1 MKKLKSLCVSLLALS
16 ALGLVSCN
24 ESTSNNPAT
33 SNQPTTSVVAG
44 DKVKGVSL
52 DEEIIQ
58 MDAGYTK
65 QLNAQVTPASA
76 TNKKVTWSSSDTKV
90 ATVDQTGLVTAVNAG
105 DCVIKATTEDGGYE
119 AECEVS
125 VSGYHRSTSV
135 FKNIGKIDNNSGYN
149 QTDGKKNFTIDVS
162 NEEYMTI
169 KFKRNETME
178 WGSLNCYYD
187 KDNIKATK
195 FEFEAELVK
204 GNLPN
209 CQFEFAGP
217 QEFKFYKRVPL
228 QIGQRSSV
236 SVNITD
242 TDFPNGWGNIFLE
255 PNNPNDSS
263 DQHRN
268 DTDEV
273 ELRIYKM
280 QLIEGDKVAP
290 EKVENVRF
298 DKNSKKIMF
307 NKNNAAKE
315 YQIEVYKTVNG
326 EDTKLDL
333 DVRQTR
339 FNPVEIIPDMA
350 FSFTPKSDQNFAK
363 EPGNYKAR
371 VRGVNTAGEG
381 EWSDFAV
388 FAIGGEEET
397 GGYTSSGFSNGG
409 AIAPNQYNTD
419 KESFKSEKKDDG
431 YHLTFTGSETNS
443 WDSFLLD
450 FDKNQP
456 YTSLH
461 MEFNVL
467 KGNISKA
474 QVEFMDW
481 AASGP
486 EASDGKQQTE
496 FDVVAGANSVDVDIT
511 ADLSKGIGQLALQF
525 ARQGAAIGE
534 AEIVVTKMVL
544 TKEAAPVSPGYV
556 TAGFDNG
563 GLVGTYEHNGT
574 QDFTS
579 ELKDDGLHLNFTG
592 SAAGQWDAYT
602 LTFDKDAGYT
612 SFEFEFTVAKGNCSG
627 FQYEFMG
634 TTWDAANWTYLESQ
648 SGWINYE
655 GGEYKGKISL
665 DADKLALGQGKL
677 LLKMGVNGADAGEC
691 EIVVT
696 KMVLSKGTPATSTGY
711 VTEGFNNGGAIGLN
725 EWNSTQDY
733 TATLK
738 DDGYHLNFTGSAAGQ
753 WDAFKLDFDKNA
765 GYNTFEFEFTVVSG
779 SCSSFQYEFVGT
791 WDNNSNSMV
800 NSQQEW
806 VNYETTEYKGKFTLD
821 AEKLAIGSGQLLL
834 KMGLNGADAGE
845 CEIVVTKMVLSIA

>member
-24 ESTSNNPAT
+24 ESTSNTPAT

-76 TNKKVTWSSSDTKV
+76 TNKKVTWSSSDTAV

-105 DCVIKATTEDGGYE
+105 DCVIKAITEDGGYE

-255 PNNPNDSS
+255 PNNPNDPS
-263 DQHRN
+263 DEHRN

-290 EKVENVRF
+290 EKIENVRF

-333 DVRQTR
+333 DVKQTR

-388 FAIGGEEET
+388 FAIGGETENT
-397 GGYTSSGFSNGG
+397 GYQATGFNNSG
-409 AIAPNQYNTD
+409 AIAPNQWNQD
-419 KESFKSEKKDDG
+419 PELKAELKDDG
-431 YHLTFTGSETNS
+431 YHLTFTGSDTNS
-443 WDSFLLD
+443 WDSYILD
-450 FDKNQP
+450 FDKSQP

-461 MEFNVL
+461 MEFNLV
-467 KGNISKA
+467 KGNITKA
-474 QVEFMDW
+474 QVEFCDW
-481 AASGP
+481 AESGP

-496 FDVVAGANSVDVDIT
+496 FDVVAGANSIDVDIT
-511 ADLSKGIGQLALQF
+511 ADLSKGLGQLALQF

-544 TKEAAPVSPGYV
+544 VKEGGDTENTGYQA
-556 TAGFDNG
+556 TGFNDSGAIVPNQW
-563 GLVGTYEHNGT
+563 N
-574 QDFTS
+574 QDPELKA
-579 ELKDDGLHLNFTG
+579 ELKDDGYHLTFTG
-592 SAAGQWDAYT
+592 SETNSWDSYV
-602 LTFDKDAGYT
+602 LGFDKSQPFT
-612 SFEFEFTVAKGNCSG
+612 SLHMEFNLVKGNITKA
-627 FQYEFMG
+627 QVEFCDWG
-634 TTWDAANWTYLESQ
+634 NTEAESNDGKQQTEFDVVAGANSVDIAITADLS
-648 SGWINYE
+648 
-655 GGEYKGKISL
+655 KGL
-665 DADKLALGQGKL
+665 GQLALQLARQG
-677 LLKMGVNGADAGEC
+677 AAIGEA

-834 KMGLNGADAGE
+834 KMGLNGAAAGE

>member
-24 ESTSNNPAT
+24 ESTSNTPST

-268 DTDEV
+268 DTEEV

-280 QLIEGDKVAP
+280 HLIEGDKVAP

-298 DKNSKKIMF
+298 DEKSKKILF

-315 YQIEVYKTVNG
+315 YQIEVYKTVNN
-326 EDTKLDL
+326 EDVKLDL
-333 DVRQTR
+333 DVKQTR

-388 FAIGGEEET
+388 FAVGGDTENT
-397 GGYTSSGFSNGG
+397 GYQATGFNNSG
-409 AIAPNQYNTD
+409 AIAPNEWNGD
-419 KESFKSEKKDDG
+419 KEFKAELKDDG

-443 WDSFLLD
+443 WDSYILD
-450 FDKNQP
+450 FDKSQP

-461 MEFNVL
+461 MEFNLV
-467 KGNISKA
+467 KGNITKA
-474 QVEFMDW
+474 QVEFCDW
-481 AASGP
+481 AESGP

-496 FDVVAGANSVDVDIT
+496 FDVVAGANSVDIAIT
-511 ADLSKGIGQLALQF
+511 TDLTKGLGQLALQL

-544 TKEAAPVSPGYV
+544 STGAPTTSAGYV
-556 TAGFDNG
+556 TAGFDN
-563 GLVGTYEHNGT
+563 N
-574 QDFTS
+574 
-579 ELKDDGLHLNFTG
+579 
-592 SAAGQWDAYT
+592 
-602 LTFDKDAGYT
+602 
-612 SFEFEFTVAKGNCSG
+612 
-627 FQYEFMG
+627 
-634 TTWDAANWTYLESQ
+634 
-648 SGWINYE
+648 
-655 GGEYKGKISL
+655 
-665 DADKLALGQGKL
+665 
-677 LLKMGVNGADAGEC
+677 
-691 EIVVT
+691 
-696 KMVLSKGTPATSTGY
+696 
-711 VTEGFNNGGAIGLN
+711 GAIGLN

-821 AEKLAIGSGQLLL
+821 AEKLAIGGGQLLL
-834 KMGLNGADAGE
+834 KMGLNGAAAGE

>member
-24 ESTSNNPAT
+24 ESTSNTPST

-44 DKVKGVSL
+44 DKVKGISL

-135 FKNIGKIDNNSGYN
+135 FKNIGKVDNNSGFN

-298 DKNSKKIMF
+298 DEKSKKILF

-315 YQIEVYKTVNG
+315 YQIEVYKTVNN
-326 EDTKLDL
+326 EDVKLDL
-333 DVRQTR
+333 DVKQTR

-350 FSFTPKSDQNFAK
+350 FSFTPKTDQNFAK

-371 VRGVNTAGEG
+371 VRGVNSAGEG

-388 FAIGGEEET
+388 FAVGGDTENT
-397 GGYTSSGFSNGG
+397 GYQATGFNDSG
-409 AIAPNQYNTD
+409 AIVPNQWNSDT
-419 KESFKSEKKDDG
+419 EFKAELKDDG

-443 WDSFLLD
+443 WDSYVLG
-450 FDKNQP
+450 FDKTQP

-461 MEFNVL
+461 MEFNLV
-467 KGNISKA
+467 KGNITKA
-474 QVEFMDW
+474 QVEFCDW
-481 AASGP
+481 GNT
-486 EASDGKQQTE
+486 EAESNDGKQQTE
-496 FDVVAGANSVDVDIT
+496 FDVVAGANSVDIAIT
-511 ADLSKGIGQLALQF
+511 TDLSKGLGQLALQL

-544 TKEAAPVSPGYV
+544 STGAPTTSAGYV
-556 TAGFDNG
+556 TAGFDN
-563 GLVGTYEHNGT
+563 N
-574 QDFTS
+574 
-579 ELKDDGLHLNFTG
+579 
-592 SAAGQWDAYT
+592 
-602 LTFDKDAGYT
+602 
-612 SFEFEFTVAKGNCSG
+612 
-627 FQYEFMG
+627 
-634 TTWDAANWTYLESQ
+634 
-648 SGWINYE
+648 
-655 GGEYKGKISL
+655 
-665 DADKLALGQGKL
+665 
-677 LLKMGVNGADAGEC
+677 
-691 EIVVT
+691 
-696 KMVLSKGTPATSTGY
+696 
-711 VTEGFNNGGAIGLN
+711 GAIGLN

-821 AEKLAIGSGQLLL
+821 AEKLAIGGGQLLL
-834 KMGLNGADAGE
+834 KMGLNGAAAGE

>member
-24 ESTSNNPAT
+24 ESTSNTPAT
-33 SNQPTTSVVAG
+33 SSQPTTSVVAG
-44 DKVKGVSL
+44 DKVKGISL

-255 PNNPNDSS
+255 PNNPNDPS
-263 DQHRN
+263 DEHRN

-280 QLIEGDKVAP
+280 HLIEGDKVAP

-298 DKNSKKIMF
+298 DEKSKKILF

-315 YQIEVYKTVNG
+315 YQIEVYKTVNN
-326 EDTKLDL
+326 EDVKLDL
-333 DVRQTR
+333 DVKQTR

-388 FAIGGEEET
+388 FAIGGETENT
-397 GGYTSSGFSNGG
+397 GYQATGFNDSG
-409 AIAPNQYNTD
+409 AIVPNQWNSDT
-419 KESFKSEKKDDG
+419 EFKAELKDDG

-443 WDSFLLD
+443 WDSYVLG
-450 FDKNQP
+450 FDKSQP

-461 MEFNVL
+461 MEFNLV
-467 KGNISKA
+467 KGNITKA
-474 QVEFMDW
+474 QVEFCDW
-481 AASGP
+481 GNT
-486 EASDGKQQTE
+486 EAELNDGKQQTE
-496 FDVVAGANSVDVDIT
+496 FDVVAGANSVDIAIT
-511 ADLSKGIGQLALQF
+511 TDLSKGLGQLALQL

-544 TKEAAPVSPGYV
+544 STGAPTTSAGYV
-556 TAGFDNG
+556 TAGFDN
-563 GLVGTYEHNGT
+563 N
-574 QDFTS
+574 
-579 ELKDDGLHLNFTG
+579 
-592 SAAGQWDAYT
+592 
-602 LTFDKDAGYT
+602 
-612 SFEFEFTVAKGNCSG
+612 
-627 FQYEFMG
+627 
-634 TTWDAANWTYLESQ
+634 
-648 SGWINYE
+648 
-655 GGEYKGKISL
+655 
-665 DADKLALGQGKL
+665 
-677 LLKMGVNGADAGEC
+677 
-691 EIVVT
+691 
-696 KMVLSKGTPATSTGY
+696 
-711 VTEGFNNGGAIGLN
+711 GAIGLN

-821 AEKLAIGSGQLLL
+821 AEKLAIGGGQLLL
-834 KMGLNGADAGE
+834 KMGLNGAAAGE

>member
-24 ESTSNNPAT
+24 ESTSNTPAT
-33 SNQPTTSVVAG
+33 SNQPTTSVVSG

-76 TNKKVTWSSSDTKV
+76 TNKKVTWSSSDTAV

-255 PNNPNDSS
+255 PNNPGDAS
-263 DQHRN
+263 DTHRD

-290 EKVENVRF
+290 EKIENVRF

-315 YQIEVYKTVNG
+315 YQIEVYKTVNN
-326 EDTKLDL
+326 EDVKLDL

-363 EPGNYKAR
+363 VPGNYKAR
-371 VRGVNTAGEG
+371 VRGVNTVGEG

-388 FAIGGEEET
+388 FAVGGETENT
-397 GGYTSSGFSNGG
+397 GYQATGFNNSG
-409 AIAPNQYNTD
+409 AIAPNQWNQD
-419 KESFKSEKKDDG
+419 PELKAELKDDG

-443 WDSFLLD
+443 WDSYVLG
-450 FDKNQP
+450 FDKSQP

-461 MEFNVL
+461 MEFNLV
-467 KGNISKA
+467 KGNITKA
-474 QVEFMDW
+474 QVEFCDW
-481 AASGP
+481 AESGP

-496 FDVVAGANSVDVDIT
+496 FDVVAGANSVDVAIT
-511 ADLSKGIGQLALQF
+511 TDLSKGLGQLALQL

-544 TKEAAPVSPGYV
+544 STGAPTTSAGYV

-563 GLVGTYEHNGT
+563 GLVGTYEYNGT
-574 QDFTS
+574 QDYTS
-579 ELKDDGLHLNFTG
+579 ELKDDGLHLNFLG

-696 KMVLSKGTPATSTGY
+696 KMVLS
-711 VTEGFNNGGAIGLN
+711 
-725 EWNSTQDY
+725 
-733 TATLK
+733 
-738 DDGYHLNFTGSAAGQ
+738 
-753 WDAFKLDFDKNA
+753 
-765 GYNTFEFEFTVVSG
+765 
-779 SCSSFQYEFVGT
+779 
-791 WDNNSNSMV
+791 
-800 NSQQEW
+800 
-806 VNYETTEYKGKFTLD
+806 
-821 AEKLAIGSGQLLL
+821 
-834 KMGLNGADAGE
+834 
-845 CEIVVTKMVLSIA
+845 IA

>member
-24 ESTSNNPAT
+24 ESTSNTPST

-268 DTDEV
+268 DTEEV

-280 QLIEGDKVAP
+280 HLIEGDKVAP

-298 DKNSKKIMF
+298 DEKSKKILF

-315 YQIEVYKTVNG
+315 YQIEVYKTVNN
-326 EDTKLDL
+326 EDVKLDL
-333 DVRQTR
+333 DVKQTR

-350 FSFTPKSDQNFAK
+350 FSFTPKTDQNFAK

-388 FAIGGEEET
+388 FAIGGETENT
-397 GGYTSSGFSNGG
+397 GYQATGFNDSG
-409 AIAPNQYNTD
+409 AIVPNQWNSDT
-419 KESFKSEKKDDG
+419 EFKAELKDDG

-443 WDSFLLD
+443 WDSYVLG
-450 FDKNQP
+450 FDKSQP

-461 MEFNVL
+461 MEFNLV
-467 KGNISKA
+467 KGNITKA
-474 QVEFMDW
+474 QVEFCDW
-481 AASGP
+481 GNT
-486 EASDGKQQTE
+486 EAELNDGKQQTE
-496 FDVVAGANSVDVDIT
+496 FDVVAGANSVDIAIT
-511 ADLSKGIGQLALQF
+511 TDLSKGLGQLALQL

-544 TKEAAPVSPGYV
+544 STGAPTTSAGYV
-556 TAGFDNG
+556 TAGFDN
-563 GLVGTYEHNGT
+563 N
-574 QDFTS
+574 
-579 ELKDDGLHLNFTG
+579 
-592 SAAGQWDAYT
+592 
-602 LTFDKDAGYT
+602 
-612 SFEFEFTVAKGNCSG
+612 
-627 FQYEFMG
+627 
-634 TTWDAANWTYLESQ
+634 
-648 SGWINYE
+648 
-655 GGEYKGKISL
+655 
-665 DADKLALGQGKL
+665 
-677 LLKMGVNGADAGEC
+677 
-691 EIVVT
+691 
-696 KMVLSKGTPATSTGY
+696 
-711 VTEGFNNGGAIGLN
+711 GAIGLN

-821 AEKLAIGSGQLLL
+821 AEKLAIGGGQLLL
-834 KMGLNGADAGE
+834 KMGLNGAAAGE

>member
-24 ESTSNNPAT
+24 ESTSNTPAT
-33 SNQPTTSVVAG
+33 SSQPTTSVVAG

-76 TNKKVTWSSSDTKV
+76 TNKKVTWSSSDTAV

-135 FKNIGKIDNNSGYN
+135 FKNIGKVDNNSGFN

-268 DTDEV
+268 DTEEV

-280 QLIEGDKVAP
+280 HLIEGDKVAP

-298 DKNSKKIMF
+298 DEKSKKILF

-315 YQIEVYKTVNG
+315 YQIEVYKTVNN
-326 EDTKLDL
+326 EDVKLDL
-333 DVRQTR
+333 DVKQTR

-371 VRGVNTAGEG
+371 VRAVNTAGEG
-381 EWSDFAV
+381 EWSDFAT
-388 FAIGGEEET
+388 FTIGGDTENT
-397 GGYTSSGFSNGG
+397 GYQATGFNDSG
-409 AIAPNQYNTD
+409 AIVPNQWNSDT
-419 KESFKSEKKDDG
+419 EFKSELKDDG

-443 WDSFLLD
+443 WDSYVLG
-450 FDKNQP
+450 FDKSQP
-456 YTSLH
+456 FTSLH
-461 MEFNVL
+461 MEFNLV
-467 KGNISKA
+467 KGNITKA
-474 QVEFMDW
+474 QVEFCDW
-481 AASGP
+481 GNT
-486 EASDGKQQTE
+486 EAESNDGKQQTE
-496 FDVVAGANSVDVDIT
+496 FDVVAGANSVDIAIT
-511 ADLSKGIGQLALQF
+511 TDLTKGLGQLALQL
-525 ARQGAAIGE
+525 ARQGADIGE

-544 TKEAAPVSPGYV
+544 STGAPTTSAGYV
-556 TAGFDNG
+556 TAGFDN
-563 GLVGTYEHNGT
+563 N
-574 QDFTS
+574 
-579 ELKDDGLHLNFTG
+579 
-592 SAAGQWDAYT
+592 
-602 LTFDKDAGYT
+602 
-612 SFEFEFTVAKGNCSG
+612 
-627 FQYEFMG
+627 
-634 TTWDAANWTYLESQ
+634 
-648 SGWINYE
+648 
-655 GGEYKGKISL
+655 
-665 DADKLALGQGKL
+665 
-677 LLKMGVNGADAGEC
+677 
-691 EIVVT
+691 
-696 KMVLSKGTPATSTGY
+696 
-711 VTEGFNNGGAIGLN
+711 GAIGLN

-821 AEKLAIGSGQLLL
+821 AEKLAIGGGQLLL
-834 KMGLNGADAGE
+834 KMGLNGAAAGE

>member
-24 ESTSNNPAT
+24 ESTSNTPAT
-33 SNQPTTSVVAG
+33 SSQPTTSVVAG

-135 FKNIGKIDNNSGYN
+135 FKNIGKVDNNSGFN

-255 PNNPNDSS
+255 PNNPGDSS

-280 QLIEGDKVAP
+280 HLIEGDKVAP

-298 DKNSKKIMF
+298 DEKSKKVLF

-315 YQIEVYKTVNG
+315 YQIEVYKTVNN
-326 EDTKLDL
+326 EDVKLDL
-333 DVRQTR
+333 DVKQTR

-371 VRGVNTAGEG
+371 VRGVNSVGEG
-381 EWSDFAV
+381 EWSDFAA
-388 FAIGGEEET
+388 FAVGGETENT
-397 GGYTSSGFSNGG
+397 GYQATGFNDSG
-409 AIAPNQYNTD
+409 AIVPNQWNSDT
-419 KESFKSEKKDDG
+419 EFKAELKDDG

-443 WDSFLLD
+443 WDSYVLG
-450 FDKNQP
+450 FDKSQP

-461 MEFNVL
+461 MEFNLV
-467 KGNISKA
+467 KGNITKA
-474 QVEFMDW
+474 QVEFCDW
-481 AASGP
+481 GNT
-486 EASDGKQQTE
+486 EAELNDGKQQSE
-496 FDVVAGANSVDVDIT
+496 FDVVAGANSVDIAIT
-511 ADLSKGIGQLALQF
+511 TDLSKGLGQLALQL

-544 TKEAAPVSPGYV
+544 STGAPTTSAGYV
-556 TAGFDNG
+556 TAGFDN
-563 GLVGTYEHNGT
+563 N
-574 QDFTS
+574 
-579 ELKDDGLHLNFTG
+579 
-592 SAAGQWDAYT
+592 
-602 LTFDKDAGYT
+602 
-612 SFEFEFTVAKGNCSG
+612 
-627 FQYEFMG
+627 
-634 TTWDAANWTYLESQ
+634 
-648 SGWINYE
+648 
-655 GGEYKGKISL
+655 
-665 DADKLALGQGKL
+665 
-677 LLKMGVNGADAGEC
+677 
-691 EIVVT
+691 
-696 KMVLSKGTPATSTGY
+696 
-711 VTEGFNNGGAIGLN
+711 GAIGLN

-821 AEKLAIGSGQLLL
+821 AEKLAIGGGQLLL
-834 KMGLNGADAGE
+834 KMGLNGAAAGE
-845 CEIVVTKMVLSIA
+845 CEIVVTKMKLSIA

>member
-24 ESTSNNPAT
+24 ESTSNTPAT
-33 SNQPTTSVVAG
+33 SSQPTTSVVAG

-76 TNKKVTWSSSDTKV
+76 TNKKVTWSSSDTAV

-135 FKNIGKIDNNSGYN
+135 FKNIGKVDNNSGFN

-263 DQHRN
+263 DEHRN

-280 QLIEGDKVAP
+280 HLIEGDKVAP

-298 DKNSKKIMF
+298 DEKSKKILF

-315 YQIEVYKTVNG
+315 YQIEVYKTVNN

-371 VRGVNTAGEG
+371 VRAVNTAGEG
-381 EWSDFAV
+381 EWSDFAA
-388 FAIGGEEET
+388 FAVGGETENT
-397 GGYTSSGFSNGG
+397 GYQATGFNDSG
-409 AIAPNQYNTD
+409 AIVPNQWNSDT
-419 KESFKSEKKDDG
+419 EFKSELKDDG

-443 WDSFLLD
+443 WDSYVLG
-450 FDKNQP
+450 FDKSQP

-461 MEFNVL
+461 MEFNLV
-467 KGNISKA
+467 KGNITKA
-474 QVEFMDW
+474 QVEFCDW
-481 AASGP
+481 GNT
-486 EASDGKQQTE
+486 EAESNDGKQQTE
-496 FDVVAGANSVDVDIT
+496 FDVVAGANSVDIAIT
-511 ADLSKGIGQLALQF
+511 TDLSKGLGQLALQL

-544 TKEAAPVSPGYV
+544 STGAPTTSAGYV
-556 TAGFDNG
+556 TAGFDN
-563 GLVGTYEHNGT
+563 N
-574 QDFTS
+574 
-579 ELKDDGLHLNFTG
+579 
-592 SAAGQWDAYT
+592 
-602 LTFDKDAGYT
+602 
-612 SFEFEFTVAKGNCSG
+612 
-627 FQYEFMG
+627 
-634 TTWDAANWTYLESQ
+634 
-648 SGWINYE
+648 
-655 GGEYKGKISL
+655 
-665 DADKLALGQGKL
+665 
-677 LLKMGVNGADAGEC
+677 
-691 EIVVT
+691 
-696 KMVLSKGTPATSTGY
+696 
-711 VTEGFNNGGAIGLN
+711 GAIGLN

-821 AEKLAIGSGQLLL
+821 AEKLAIGGGQLLL
-834 KMGLNGADAGE
+834 KMGLNGAAAGE
-845 CEIVVTKMVLSIA
+845 CEIVVTKMKLSIA

>member
-24 ESTSNNPAT
+24 ESTSNTPAT
-33 SNQPTTSVVAG
+33 SSQPTTSVVAG

-135 FKNIGKIDNNSGYN
+135 FKNIGKVDNNSGFN

-280 QLIEGDKVAP
+280 HLIEGDKVAP

-298 DKNSKKIMF
+298 DEKSKKILF

-315 YQIEVYKTVNG
+315 YQIEVYKTVNN
-326 EDTKLDL
+326 EDVKLDL
-333 DVRQTR
+333 DVKQTR

-371 VRGVNTAGEG
+371 VRAVNTAGEG
-381 EWSDFAV
+381 EWSDFAT
-388 FAIGGEEET
+388 FTIGGDTENT
-397 GGYTSSGFSNGG
+397 GYQATGFNDSG
-409 AIAPNQYNTD
+409 AIVPNQWNSDT
-419 KESFKSEKKDDG
+419 EFKAELKDDG

-443 WDSFLLD
+443 WDSYVLG
-450 FDKNQP
+450 FDKSQP

-461 MEFNVL
+461 MEFNLV
-467 KGNISKA
+467 KGNITKA
-474 QVEFMDW
+474 QVEFCDW
-481 AASGP
+481 AESGP

-496 FDVVAGANSVDVDIT
+496 FDVVAGANSVDIAIT
-511 ADLSKGIGQLALQF
+511 TDLSKGLGQLALQL

-544 TKEAAPVSPGYV
+544 STGAPTTSAGYV
-556 TAGFDNG
+556 TAGFDN
-563 GLVGTYEHNGT
+563 N
-574 QDFTS
+574 
-579 ELKDDGLHLNFTG
+579 
-592 SAAGQWDAYT
+592 
-602 LTFDKDAGYT
+602 
-612 SFEFEFTVAKGNCSG
+612 
-627 FQYEFMG
+627 
-634 TTWDAANWTYLESQ
+634 
-648 SGWINYE
+648 
-655 GGEYKGKISL
+655 
-665 DADKLALGQGKL
+665 
-677 LLKMGVNGADAGEC
+677 
-691 EIVVT
+691 
-696 KMVLSKGTPATSTGY
+696 
-711 VTEGFNNGGAIGLN
+711 GAIGLN

-821 AEKLAIGSGQLLL
+821 AEKLAIGGGQLLL
-834 KMGLNGADAGE
+834 KMGLNGAAAGE

>member
-24 ESTSNNPAT
+24 ESTSNTPAT
-33 SNQPTTSVVAG
+33 SSQPTTSVVAG

-76 TNKKVTWSSSDTKV
+76 TNKKVTWSSSDTAV

-135 FKNIGKIDNNSGYN
+135 FKNIGKVDNNSGFN

-268 DTDEV
+268 DTEEV

-280 QLIEGDKVAP
+280 HLIEGDKVAP

-298 DKNSKKIMF
+298 DEKSKKILF

-315 YQIEVYKTVNG
+315 YQIEVYKTVNN
-326 EDTKLDL
+326 EDVKLDL
-333 DVRQTR
+333 DVKQTR

-388 FAIGGEEET
+388 FAIGGETENT
-397 GGYTSSGFSNGG
+397 GYQATGFNNSG
-409 AIAPNQYNTD
+409 AIAPNEWNGD
-419 KESFKSEKKDDG
+419 KEFKAELKDDG

-443 WDSFLLD
+443 WDSYVLG
-450 FDKNQP
+450 FDKSQP

-461 MEFNVL
+461 MEFNLV
-467 KGNISKA
+467 KGNITKA
-474 QVEFMDW
+474 QVEFCDW
-481 AASGP
+481 AESGP

-496 FDVVAGANSVDVDIT
+496 FDVGAGANSVDIAIT
-511 ADLSKGIGQLALQF
+511 TDLTKGLGQLALQL

-544 TKEAAPVSPGYV
+544 STGAPTTSAGYV
-556 TAGFDNG
+556 TAGFDN
-563 GLVGTYEHNGT
+563 N
-574 QDFTS
+574 
-579 ELKDDGLHLNFTG
+579 
-592 SAAGQWDAYT
+592 
-602 LTFDKDAGYT
+602 
-612 SFEFEFTVAKGNCSG
+612 
-627 FQYEFMG
+627 
-634 TTWDAANWTYLESQ
+634 
-648 SGWINYE
+648 
-655 GGEYKGKISL
+655 
-665 DADKLALGQGKL
+665 
-677 LLKMGVNGADAGEC
+677 
-691 EIVVT
+691 
-696 KMVLSKGTPATSTGY
+696 
-711 VTEGFNNGGAIGLN
+711 GAIGLN

-821 AEKLAIGSGQLLL
+821 AEKLAIGGGQLLL
-834 KMGLNGADAGE
+834 KMGLNGAAAGE

>member
-24 ESTSNNPAT
+24 ESTSNTPAT
-33 SNQPTTSVVAG
+33 SSQPTTSVVAG

-135 FKNIGKIDNNSGYN
+135 FKNIGKVDNNSGFN

-255 PNNPNDSS
+255 PNNPGDSS

-280 QLIEGDKVAP
+280 HLIEGDKVAP

-298 DKNSKKIMF
+298 DEKSKKVLF

-315 YQIEVYKTVNG
+315 YQIEVYKTVNN
-326 EDTKLDL
+326 EDVKLDL
-333 DVRQTR
+333 DVKQTR

-371 VRGVNTAGEG
+371 VRAVNTAGEG

-388 FAIGGEEET
+388 FTIGGDTENT
-397 GGYTSSGFSNGG
+397 GYQATGFNDSG
-409 AIAPNQYNTD
+409 AIVPNQWNSDT
-419 KESFKSEKKDDG
+419 EFKAELKDDG

-443 WDSFLLD
+443 WDSYVLG
-450 FDKNQP
+450 FDKSQP

-461 MEFNVL
+461 MEFNLV
-467 KGNISKA
+467 KGNITKA
-474 QVEFMDW
+474 QVEFCDW
-481 AASGP
+481 GNT
-486 EASDGKQQTE
+486 EAELNDGKQQSE
-496 FDVVAGANSVDVDIT
+496 FDVVAGANSIDIAIT
-511 ADLSKGIGQLALQF
+511 TDLSKGLGQLALQL

-544 TKEAAPVSPGYV
+544 STGAPTTSAGYV
-556 TAGFDNG
+556 TAGFDN
-563 GLVGTYEHNGT
+563 N
-574 QDFTS
+574 
-579 ELKDDGLHLNFTG
+579 
-592 SAAGQWDAYT
+592 
-602 LTFDKDAGYT
+602 
-612 SFEFEFTVAKGNCSG
+612 
-627 FQYEFMG
+627 
-634 TTWDAANWTYLESQ
+634 
-648 SGWINYE
+648 
-655 GGEYKGKISL
+655 
-665 DADKLALGQGKL
+665 
-677 LLKMGVNGADAGEC
+677 
-691 EIVVT
+691 
-696 KMVLSKGTPATSTGY
+696 
-711 VTEGFNNGGAIGLN
+711 GAIGLN

-821 AEKLAIGSGQLLL
+821 AEKLAIGGGQLLL
-834 KMGLNGADAGE
+834 KMGLNGAAAGE
-845 CEIVVTKMVLSIA
+845 CEIVVTKMKLSIA

>member
-24 ESTSNNPAT
+24 ESTSNTPAT
-33 SNQPTTSVVAG
+33 SSQPTTSVVAG

-76 TNKKVTWSSSDTKV
+76 TNKKVTWSSSDTAV

-135 FKNIGKIDNNSGYN
+135 FKNIGKVDNNSGFN

-268 DTDEV
+268 DTEEV

-280 QLIEGDKVAP
+280 HLIEGDKVAP

-298 DKNSKKIMF
+298 DEKSKKILF

-315 YQIEVYKTVNG
+315 YQIEVYKTVNN
-326 EDTKLDL
+326 EDVKLDL
-333 DVRQTR
+333 DVKQTR

-371 VRGVNTAGEG
+371 VRAVNTAGEG
-381 EWSDFAV
+381 EWSDFAT
-388 FAIGGEEET
+388 FTIGGDTENT
-397 GGYTSSGFSNGG
+397 GYQATGFNDSG
-409 AIAPNQYNTD
+409 AIVPNEWNGD
-419 KESFKSEKKDDG
+419 KEFKSELKDDG

-443 WDSFLLD
+443 WDSYVLG
-450 FDKNQP
+450 FDKSQP

-461 MEFNVL
+461 MEFNLV
-467 KGNISKA
+467 KGNITKA
-474 QVEFMDW
+474 QVEFCDW
-481 AASGP
+481 GNT
-486 EASDGKQQTE
+486 EAESNDGKQQTE
-496 FDVVAGANSVDVDIT
+496 FDVVAGANSVDIAIT
-511 ADLSKGIGQLALQF
+511 TDLTKGLGQLALQL

-544 TKEAAPVSPGYV
+544 STGAPTTSAGYV
-556 TAGFDNG
+556 TAGFDN
-563 GLVGTYEHNGT
+563 N
-574 QDFTS
+574 
-579 ELKDDGLHLNFTG
+579 
-592 SAAGQWDAYT
+592 
-602 LTFDKDAGYT
+602 
-612 SFEFEFTVAKGNCSG
+612 
-627 FQYEFMG
+627 
-634 TTWDAANWTYLESQ
+634 
-648 SGWINYE
+648 
-655 GGEYKGKISL
+655 
-665 DADKLALGQGKL
+665 
-677 LLKMGVNGADAGEC
+677 
-691 EIVVT
+691 
-696 KMVLSKGTPATSTGY
+696 
-711 VTEGFNNGGAIGLN
+711 GAIGLN

-821 AEKLAIGSGQLLL
+821 AEKLAIGGGQLLL
-834 KMGLNGADAGE
+834 KMGLNGAAAGE

>member
-24 ESTSNNPAT
+24 ESTSNTPST

-255 PNNPNDSS
+255 PNNPNDPS
-263 DQHRN
+263 DEHRN

-298 DKNSKKIMF
+298 DEKSKKILF

-315 YQIEVYKTVNG
+315 YQIEVYKTVNN
-326 EDTKLDL
+326 EDVKLDL
-333 DVRQTR
+333 DVKQTR

-371 VRGVNTAGEG
+371 VRAVNTAGEG
-381 EWSDFAV
+381 EWSDFAT
-388 FAIGGEEET
+388 FTIGGDTENT
-397 GGYTSSGFSNGG
+397 GYQATGFNDSG
-409 AIAPNQYNTD
+409 AIVPSQWNSDT
-419 KESFKSEKKDDG
+419 EFKSELKDDG

-443 WDSFLLD
+443 WDSYILG
-450 FDKNQP
+450 FDKSQP
-456 YTSLH
+456 FTSLH
-461 MEFNVL
+461 MEFNLV
-467 KGNISKA
+467 KGNITKA
-474 QVEFMDW
+474 QVEFCDW
-481 AASGP
+481 GNT
-486 EASDGKQQTE
+486 EAESNDGKQQTE
-496 FDVVAGANSVDVDIT
+496 FDVVAGANSVDIAIT
-511 ADLSKGIGQLALQF
+511 TDLTKGLGQLALQL

-544 TKEAAPVSPGYV
+544 STGAPTTSAGYV
-556 TAGFDNG
+556 TAGFDN
-563 GLVGTYEHNGT
+563 N
-574 QDFTS
+574 
-579 ELKDDGLHLNFTG
+579 
-592 SAAGQWDAYT
+592 
-602 LTFDKDAGYT
+602 
-612 SFEFEFTVAKGNCSG
+612 
-627 FQYEFMG
+627 
-634 TTWDAANWTYLESQ
+634 
-648 SGWINYE
+648 
-655 GGEYKGKISL
+655 
-665 DADKLALGQGKL
+665 
-677 LLKMGVNGADAGEC
+677 
-691 EIVVT
+691 
-696 KMVLSKGTPATSTGY
+696 
-711 VTEGFNNGGAIGLN
+711 GAIGLN

-821 AEKLAIGSGQLLL
+821 AEKLAIGGGQLLL
-834 KMGLNGADAGE
+834 KMGLNGAAAGE

>member
-24 ESTSNNPAT
+24 ESTSNTPAT
-33 SNQPTTSVVAG
+33 SSQPTTSVVAG
-44 DKVKGVSL
+44 DKVKGISL

-135 FKNIGKIDNNSGYN
+135 FKNIGKVDNNSGFN

-280 QLIEGDKVAP
+280 HLIEGDKVAP

-298 DKNSKKIMF
+298 DEKSKKILF

-315 YQIEVYKTVNG
+315 YQIEVYKTVNN
-326 EDTKLDL
+326 EDVKLDL
-333 DVRQTR
+333 DVKQTR

-371 VRGVNTAGEG
+371 VRAVNTAGEG
-381 EWSDFAV
+381 EWSDFAT
-388 FAIGGEEET
+388 FTIGGDTENT
-397 GGYTSSGFSNGG
+397 GYQATGFNDSG
-409 AIAPNQYNTD
+409 AIVPNQWNSDT
-419 KESFKSEKKDDG
+419 EFKAELKDDG

-443 WDSFLLD
+443 WDSYVLG
-450 FDKNQP
+450 FDKSQP

-461 MEFNVL
+461 MEFNLV
-467 KGNISKA
+467 KGNITKA
-474 QVEFMDW
+474 QVEFCDW
-481 AASGP
+481 AESGP

-496 FDVVAGANSVDVDIT
+496 FDVVAGANSVDIAIT
-511 ADLSKGIGQLALQF
+511 TDLSKGLGQLALQL

-544 TKEAAPVSPGYV
+544 STGAPTTSAGYV
-556 TAGFDNG
+556 TAGFDN
-563 GLVGTYEHNGT
+563 N
-574 QDFTS
+574 
-579 ELKDDGLHLNFTG
+579 
-592 SAAGQWDAYT
+592 
-602 LTFDKDAGYT
+602 
-612 SFEFEFTVAKGNCSG
+612 
-627 FQYEFMG
+627 
-634 TTWDAANWTYLESQ
+634 
-648 SGWINYE
+648 
-655 GGEYKGKISL
+655 
-665 DADKLALGQGKL
+665 
-677 LLKMGVNGADAGEC
+677 
-691 EIVVT
+691 
-696 KMVLSKGTPATSTGY
+696 
-711 VTEGFNNGGAIGLN
+711 GAIGLN

-821 AEKLAIGSGQLLL
+821 AEKLAIGGGQLLL
-834 KMGLNGADAGE
+834 KMGLNGAAAGE

>member
-24 ESTSNNPAT
+24 ESTSNTPAT
-33 SNQPTTSVVAG
+33 SSQPTTSVVAG

-135 FKNIGKIDNNSGYN
+135 FKNIGKVDNNSGFN

-268 DTDEV
+268 DTEEV

-280 QLIEGDKVAP
+280 HLIEGDKVAP

-298 DKNSKKIMF
+298 DEKSKKVLF

-315 YQIEVYKTVNG
+315 YQIEVYKTVNN
-326 EDTKLDL
+326 EDVKLDL
-333 DVRQTR
+333 DVKQTR

-371 VRGVNTAGEG
+371 VRAVNTAGEG
-381 EWSDFAV
+381 EWSDFAT
-388 FAIGGEEET
+388 FTIGGDTENT
-397 GGYTSSGFSNGG
+397 GYQATGFNDSG
-409 AIAPNQYNTD
+409 AIVPNQWNSDT
-419 KESFKSEKKDDG
+419 EFKAELKDDG

-443 WDSFLLD
+443 WDSYVLG
-450 FDKNQP
+450 FDKSQP

-461 MEFNVL
+461 MEFNLV
-467 KGNISKA
+467 KGNITKA
-474 QVEFMDW
+474 QVEFCDW
-481 AASGP
+481 GNT
-486 EASDGKQQTE
+486 EAELNDGKQQSE
-496 FDVVAGANSVDVDIT
+496 FDVVAGANSVDIAIT
-511 ADLSKGIGQLALQF
+511 TDLSKGLGQLALQL

-544 TKEAAPVSPGYV
+544 STGAPTTSAGYV
-556 TAGFDNG
+556 TAGFDN
-563 GLVGTYEHNGT
+563 N
-574 QDFTS
+574 
-579 ELKDDGLHLNFTG
+579 
-592 SAAGQWDAYT
+592 
-602 LTFDKDAGYT
+602 
-612 SFEFEFTVAKGNCSG
+612 
-627 FQYEFMG
+627 
-634 TTWDAANWTYLESQ
+634 
-648 SGWINYE
+648 
-655 GGEYKGKISL
+655 
-665 DADKLALGQGKL
+665 
-677 LLKMGVNGADAGEC
+677 
-691 EIVVT
+691 
-696 KMVLSKGTPATSTGY
+696 
-711 VTEGFNNGGAIGLN
+711 GAIGLN

-821 AEKLAIGSGQLLL
+821 AEKLAIGGGQLLL
-834 KMGLNGADAGE
+834 KMGLNGAAAGE

>member
-24 ESTSNNPAT
+24 ESTSNTPAT
-33 SNQPTTSVVAG
+33 SSQPTTSVVAG

-76 TNKKVTWSSSDTKV
+76 TNKKVTWSSSDTAV

-268 DTDEV
+268 DTEEV

-298 DKNSKKIMF
+298 DEKSKKILF

-315 YQIEVYKTVNG
+315 YQIEVYKTVNN
-326 EDTKLDL
+326 EDVKLDL
-333 DVRQTR
+333 DVKQTR

-350 FSFTPKSDQNFAK
+350 FSFTPKTDQNFAK

-388 FAIGGEEET
+388 FAIGGETENT
-397 GGYTSSGFSNGG
+397 GYQATGFNDSG
-409 AIAPNQYNTD
+409 AIVPNEWNGD
-419 KESFKSEKKDDG
+419 KEFKSELKDDG

-443 WDSFLLD
+443 WDSYVLG
-450 FDKNQP
+450 FDKSQP

-461 MEFNVL
+461 MEFNLV
-467 KGNISKA
+467 KGNITKA
-474 QVEFMDW
+474 QVEFCDW
-481 AASGP
+481 GNTDAESN
-486 EASDGKQQTE
+486 DGKQQTE
-496 FDVVAGANSVDVDIT
+496 FDVVAGANSVDIAIT
-511 ADLSKGIGQLALQF
+511 TDLSKGLGQLALQL

-544 TKEAAPVSPGYV
+544 STGAPTTSAGYV
-556 TAGFDNG
+556 TAGFDN
-563 GLVGTYEHNGT
+563 N
-574 QDFTS
+574 
-579 ELKDDGLHLNFTG
+579 
-592 SAAGQWDAYT
+592 
-602 LTFDKDAGYT
+602 
-612 SFEFEFTVAKGNCSG
+612 
-627 FQYEFMG
+627 
-634 TTWDAANWTYLESQ
+634 
-648 SGWINYE
+648 
-655 GGEYKGKISL
+655 
-665 DADKLALGQGKL
+665 
-677 LLKMGVNGADAGEC
+677 
-691 EIVVT
+691 
-696 KMVLSKGTPATSTGY
+696 
-711 VTEGFNNGGAIGLN
+711 GAIGLN

-821 AEKLAIGSGQLLL
+821 AEKLAIGGGQLLL
-834 KMGLNGADAGE
+834 KMGLNGAAAGE

>member
-24 ESTSNNPAT
+24 ESTSNTPAT
-33 SNQPTTSVVAG
+33 SSQPTTSVVAG

-135 FKNIGKIDNNSGYN
+135 FKNIGKVDNNSGFN

-280 QLIEGDKVAP
+280 HLIEGDKVAP

-298 DKNSKKIMF
+298 DEKSKKILF

-371 VRGVNTAGEG
+371 VRGVNSAGEG

-388 FAIGGEEET
+388 FAVGGDTENT
-397 GGYTSSGFSNGG
+397 GYQATGFNDSG
-409 AIAPNQYNTD
+409 AIVPNQWNSDT
-419 KESFKSEKKDDG
+419 EFKAELKDDG

-443 WDSFLLD
+443 WDSYVLG
-450 FDKNQP
+450 FDKSQP

-461 MEFNVL
+461 MEFNLV
-467 KGNISKA
+467 KGNITKA
-474 QVEFMDW
+474 QVEFCDW
-481 AASGP
+481 GNT
-486 EASDGKQQTE
+486 EAESNDGKQQTE
-496 FDVVAGANSVDVDIT
+496 FDVVAGANSVDIAIT
-511 ADLSKGIGQLALQF
+511 TDLSKGLGQLALQL

-544 TKEAAPVSPGYV
+544 STGAPTTSAGYV
-556 TAGFDNG
+556 TAGFDN
-563 GLVGTYEHNGT
+563 N
-574 QDFTS
+574 
-579 ELKDDGLHLNFTG
+579 
-592 SAAGQWDAYT
+592 
-602 LTFDKDAGYT
+602 
-612 SFEFEFTVAKGNCSG
+612 
-627 FQYEFMG
+627 
-634 TTWDAANWTYLESQ
+634 
-648 SGWINYE
+648 
-655 GGEYKGKISL
+655 
-665 DADKLALGQGKL
+665 
-677 LLKMGVNGADAGEC
+677 
-691 EIVVT
+691 
-696 KMVLSKGTPATSTGY
+696 
-711 VTEGFNNGGAIGLN
+711 GAIGLN

-821 AEKLAIGSGQLLL
+821 AEKLAIGGGQLLL
-834 KMGLNGADAGE
+834 KMGLNGAAAGE
-845 CEIVVTKMVLSIA
+845 AEIVVTKMVLSIA